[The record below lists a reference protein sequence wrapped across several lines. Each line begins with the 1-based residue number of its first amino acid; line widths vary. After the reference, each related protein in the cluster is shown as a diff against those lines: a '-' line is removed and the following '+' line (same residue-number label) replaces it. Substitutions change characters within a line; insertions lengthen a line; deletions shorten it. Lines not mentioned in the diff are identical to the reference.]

1 MRHRQVYDA
10 TSAEFASFA
19 EECASVA
26 RALGIFAI
34 ARAKFTREYGAFAE
48 ECAAFAEEYGAFTKA
63 CALFTWNAERSPKRA
78 ERTPACA
85 DHLLLRK
92 IHIGGNAV
100 NVRTALFD
108 VCKVVVHAYRIRVLS
123 VEVLSCCSGRR
134 QCFRQIYRAIS
145 KGVVLIGFSIRLCSF
160 EVHPE
165 R

>member
-1 MRHRQVYDA
+1 MERSLRN
-10 TSAEFASFA
+10 
-19 EECASVA
+19 A
-26 RALGIFAI
+26 RRLPRNTERSQRR
-34 ARAKFTREYGAFAE
+34 ARCSPG
-48 ECAAFAEEYGAFTKA
+48 
-63 CALFTWNAERSPKRA
+63 NAERSPKRA